1 MAGVLEVFSSR
12 PQAFGEPDELTLEAL
27 SGRILKN
34 LEEGSAP
41 FVVAEEN
48 FATPHPLV
56 PPNVLDSQAGWA
68 SRKKD
73 EVGAEVLAQTPR
85 SGLDVI
91 TLALGVVVVACAVLL
106 GTLLGFRLG
115 WRRTA
120 DGRGQVTN
128 SGSGRAAPLG
138 AAVPSSDARAAADA
152 GSTPASSGTAN
163 STAAGRKK
171 EDALKVPVSGPP
183 DSALPAGSLR
193 IYENGREVFRMS
205 PAEGQSDGVGRT
217 ATYEPGVERASKVEQ
232 APILE
237 VSPEVAE
244 GSLLHRVEPD
254 YPEEARQQ
262 QIQGTVVLDVRTGR
276 DGVVQEVKLISGQS
290 LLAEAAI
297 AAVKQW
303 RFKPRTV
310 KAEPV
315 EMQTTVTLNFQLPR

>member
-1 MAGVLEVFSSR
+1 
-12 PQAFGEPDELTLEAL
+12 
-27 SGRILKN
+27 
-34 LEEGSAP
+34 
-41 FVVAEEN
+41 
-48 FATPHPLV
+48 
-56 PPNVLDSQAGWA
+56 
-68 SRKKD
+68 
-73 EVGAEVLAQTPR
+73 
-85 SGLDVI
+85 
-91 TLALGVVVVACAVLL
+91 
-106 GTLLGFRLG
+106 
-115 WRRTA
+115 
-120 DGRGQVTN
+120 
-128 SGSGRAAPLG
+128 
-138 AAVPSSDARAAADA
+138 
-152 GSTPASSGTAN
+152 
-163 STAAGRKK
+163 
-171 EDALKVPVSGPP
+171 
-183 DSALPAGSLR
+183 
-193 IYENGREVFRMS
+193 MS